1 MSKMLELTLSYNG
14 NDANNHEIDLYDVSQ
29 ALIGFQRTLALT
41 THLVLNNK
49 IIIQAPALK
58 NAKILASPAEEGS
71 WKIKAGVVLT
81 GAYFATTIPQNTV
94 LGHVIFSLYD
104 YVVSESLGFHVDFN
118 KSLGRLYEENQV
130 KNLNIPTIK
139 QHQADSLIEKCSTA
153 IKEIHRPI
161 FKTESATSASI
172 TAKFGNSIK
181 PINADFS
188 IDSYNYI
195 DQMFMNTAPCIIKGR
210 ISSYNSN
217 TFKGRIY
224 SAEEGRPIS
233 FELQPSAKGD
243 YSLQLI
249 IASLSAYTRS
259 NFDDEWIDLYCVVH
273 KITSRSGQLK
283 SYKITSISHDTASL
297 VTQ

>member
-1 MSKMLELTLSYNG
+1 MSEMLELTLSYNG
-14 NDANNHEIDLYDVSQ
+14 NDASNHEIDLYDVSQ

-41 THLVLNNK
+41 THLVFNNK
-49 IIIQAPALK
+49 IITQAPALK
-58 NAKILASPAEEGS
+58 NAKILASPVEEGS

-81 GAYFATTIPQNTV
+81 GVYFATTIPQNTV
-94 LGHVIFSLYD
+94 LGHVVFSLYD

-118 KSLGRLYEENQV
+118 KSLGKLYEENQV

-139 QHQADSLIEKCSTA
+139 QYQADSLIEKCSTA

-161 FKTESATSASI
+161 FKTETATSASI
-172 TAKFGNSIK
+172 TAKFGNDIK
-181 PINADFS
+181 PINANLS
-188 IDSYNYI
+188 IDTYNYI
-195 DQMFMNTAPCIIKGR
+195 DEIFSNPVPYIIKGR

-233 FELQPSAKGD
+233 FELQQSAKGD
-243 YSLQLI
+243 HPLQLI
-249 IASLSAYTRS
+249 IASLSAYTRN
-259 NFDDEWIDLYCVVH
+259 NFDDKWINLYCVVH

-283 SYKITSISHDTASL
+283 SYKITSISHDRASL
-297 VTQ
+297 VAQ

>member
-1 MSKMLELTLSYNG
+1 
-14 NDANNHEIDLYDVSQ
+14 
-29 ALIGFQRTLALT
+29 
-41 THLVLNNK
+41 
-49 IIIQAPALK
+49 
-58 NAKILASPAEEGS
+58 
-71 WKIKAGVVLT
+71 
-81 GAYFATTIPQNTV
+81 
-94 LGHVIFSLYD
+94 
-104 YVVSESLGFHVDFN
+104 
-118 KSLGRLYEENQV
+118 
-130 KNLNIPTIK
+130 
-139 QHQADSLIEKCSTA
+139 
-153 IKEIHRPI
+153 
-161 FKTESATSASI
+161 
-172 TAKFGNSIK
+172 
-181 PINADFS
+181 
-188 IDSYNYI
+188 
-195 DQMFMNTAPCIIKGR
+195 MNTAPCIIKGR

-249 IASLSAYTRS
+249 IASLSAYTRN